1 MESILI
7 VPERPRDL
15 LLMFLL
21 SVLIL
26 SALLAFAFL
35 PLVIKVFNLQ
45 TTSPNDTILRNII
58 NFRFYLISKVTRPSY
73 AGKVKEIFVYPL
85 KSVSYISPQTW
96 EIDQHGLKHDR
107 QYLLAFWEPKSKS
120 YQAYTQRNAPRL
132 SLVKINYDLE
142 ENYFEFS
149 YPTDESNSTYKSFK
163 LPCRVSKE
171 FIDQNLLSDDELNTD
186 LWGIKFN
193 SINIGKALSKEF
205 CEAMN
210 MNREGTTLLYS
221 PNGKFVKTAHPKD
234 LPQLRKVLFQDYY
247 PIHILAQSLIDEL
260 NQRIKDQGNN
270 EREVGPVQF
279 RPNFV
284 IEDNKIDL
292 DSWFKITIN
301 GHKWSVVQKTPRCSI
316 GNVRL
321 ETGDFDKT
329 NIVSKTLRQYRRID
343 PGDKNG
349 TFLGNYAIHYD
360 SGYTVSV
367 GDEFW
372 LKQEKI
378 NTYLPL
384 T

>member
-1 MESILI
+1 MI
-7 VPERPRDL
+7 
-15 LLMFLL
+15 LL
-21 SVLIL
+21 SIIIL
-26 SALLAFAFL
+26 SALLAFIFL
-35 PLVIKVFNLQ
+35 PLVVKVLNLQ
-45 TTSPNDTILRNII
+45 VTSPNDSILRNII
-58 NFRFYLISKVTRPSY
+58 NFRFYLISKITRPSY
-73 AGKVKEIFVYPL
+73 AGKVKDIFVYPI
-85 KSVSYISPQTW
+85 KSVSYISPPSW
-96 EIDQHGLKHDR
+96 EIDQHGLKYDR
-107 QYLLAFWEPKSKS
+107 QYLLAFWESKSKS

-132 SLVKINYDLE
+132 SLVKISYDLK

-149 YPTDESNSTYKSFK
+149 YPIDESNTTYNSFK
-163 LPCRVSKE
+163 LPCRVSKD
-171 FIDQNLLSDDELNTD
+171 FIDENLVSKDELNTD

-193 SINIGKALSKEF
+193 TINIGKAIPQEF
-205 CEAMN
+205 CDSMN
-210 MNREGTTLLYS
+210 MNREGTTLLFS
-221 PNGKFVKTAHPKD
+221 PNGKFVKTAHPSD
-234 LPQLRKVLFQDYY
+234 LPTLRKVLFQDYY
-247 PIHILAQSLIDEL
+247 PIHLISQNVVDEL
-260 NQRIKDQGNN
+260 NQRIKDQGNK
-270 EREVGPVQF
+270 EREVGAVQF

-284 IEDNKIDL
+284 IQDNKIEL
-292 DSWFKITIN
+292 DFWFKVTIK

-349 TFLGNYAIHYD
+349 VFLGNYAIHHDY
-360 SGYTVSV
+360 GYTVSV